1 MSGRALARGFLFG
14 MVAMLAVVTAS
25 AAQSDERAIRAARSA
40 QNRAIADGDLDRV
53 ATFWTDD
60 VTVRRALGHPLD
72 GKAAARQALDPP
84 ASPDARI
91 VYQRLTSE
99 VTVSGQWPLAFE
111 TGVWE
116 GHQRTA
122 TGPTVI
128 GGRYSAQ
135 WVRRDGQWLIR
146 SEVFVA
152 LTCAGAGCQS
162 VAVP

>member
-1 MSGRALARGFLFG
+1 MSGRALARVFFCGL
-14 MVAMLAVVTAS
+14 VTVLAVATAS

-72 GKAAARQALDPP
+72 GQAAARQALDLP

-91 VYQRLTSE
+91 VYQRLTRE

-111 TGVWE
+111 TGVWQ
-116 GHQRTA
+116 GHQRT
-122 TGPTVI
+122 TSGPP
-128 GGRYSAQ
+128 
-135 WVRRDGQWLIR
+135 L
-146 SEVFVA
+146 
-152 LTCAGAGCQS
+152 
-162 VAVP
+162 